1 MSAGPPRCRYAT
13 VVLILMD
20 RDTFSHIRLWCPRP
34 FGTYSQNKA
43 RSPGLGGGG
52 AASGAGPPSVCKAE
66 LSQGARRTPE
76 EGENVGMM
84 VGVKEGKEEDEED
97 EDDVGS
103 ENTPPEPELESGP
116 TTTQTQ
122 ASQPPPAP
130 PSPPTTGSQMQDGR
144 VLLDTWYVIKPGNTK
159 EKIAFFVAHQFSG
172 AGQPRPSAMKVKGN
186 WATDCSKA
194 KRRRRCSS
202 YDPPTRSQAPTSDTS
217 IGPPSPDDLQMGVNE
232 TDLLSVAEM
241 VALVEQRT
249 AMALQGIVAVH
260 GNQHHHHQSL
270 TATQSQG
277 FTPSQHTLLR
287 GTVSDPSPMLFES
300 HSSDSPASRES
311 QKPSSP
317 IQTDQELEEQQQESC
332 RVAQAIAHFESQTL
346 ENRLHLGP
354 GSGVHL
360 SSQGGGDGE
369 PRRGDAIT
377 PPPPPSH
384 AHGEVRIAFR
394 VSNMDPR
401 SQLEPAGRSRCMF
414 MSCGGGGNQAAARA
428 KEKIT
433 CDLYQL
439 VSPSSRDPSSLLLAA
454 TASAPKPDGELHQ
467 DNPPCGSPDSS
478 QELSTGEKKAGVVR
492 ERVTGFHVEVVVTGA
507 VDQCVFYGKDST
519 ENVQEETVCFA
530 MPAGGGSGGGSS
542 TDPSS
547 DDPPPGQL
555 FFLQSPRGSEED
567 GTAKTSGSG
576 TGLCSLDC
584 ANNNSP
590 GSGVAVGS
598 GEHVTQ
604 PDSPGVGDDCS
615 DPSLCRLYRH
625 VSHDFLEIRF
635 QIQRLLEPRQYMLLL
650 PDHIMVN
657 IFSYLPTRSLA
668 ALKCTCHY
676 FKALIETYGV
686 RAVDSRWNQDPLYR
700 DDPCKQCK
708 RQYERGDV
716 SLCRWHPKPYHH
728 DLPYGRSYWMCCR
741 RTDKDTPGCR
751 VGLHD
756 NNWVQQLADGSQ
768 PIRTK
773 RDERREEAR

>member
-1 MSAGPPRCRYAT
+1 
-13 VVLILMD
+13 MD

-43 RSPGLGGGG
+43 RSPGSGGSGGGGGG
-52 AASGAGPPSVCKAE
+52 AGSSSLCKTEPSA
-66 LSQGARRTPE
+66 GARRTVDGTE
-76 EGENVGMM
+76 DGGII
-84 VGVKEGKEEDEED
+84 VGVQEGNGEEEDL
-97 EDDVGS
+97 GS
-103 ENTPPEPELESGP
+103 ENTPPESELISSSL
-116 TTTQTQ
+116 TQSQ
-122 ASQPPPAP
+122 APVPSSSP
-130 PSPPTTGSQMQDGR
+130 PSPPSSGSQMEDGR

-202 YDPPTRSQAPTSDTS
+202 YDPPTRSQSTEPHVSHESSLAPNTS
-217 IGPPSPDDLQMGVNE
+217 PSPDESPLAGVNE

-260 GNQHHHHQSL
+260 GNQHHHQ
-270 TATQSQG
+270 
-277 FTPSQHTLLR
+277 PSITTHDQDLSPHQHTLLR
-287 GTVSDPSPMLFES
+287 GTISDPTPMVFVSDSSNDQPSQEVKES
-300 HSSDSPASRES
+300 L
-311 QKPSSP
+311 SP
-317 IQTDQELEEQQQESC
+317 IQTDQELEEQQESC
-332 RVAQAIAHFESQTL
+332 RVAQAIAHFESQNR
-346 ENRLHLGP
+346 ENRLHLGT
-354 GSGVHL
+354 GSGIDFSNRDSEREH
-360 SSQGGGDGE
+360 
-369 PRRGDAIT
+369 RRGGESGITT

-384 AHGEVRIAFR
+384 NHSHSHGEVRIAFR
-394 VSNMDPR
+394 VSNLDPL
-401 SQLEPAGRSRCMF
+401 SPLEPAGRSRCMF
-414 MSCGGGGNQAAARA
+414 MSCGGGGNQAAARS

-454 TASAPKPDGELHQ
+454 TTATPKPDGDLHHQ
-467 DNPPCGSPDSS
+467 DRQACVSPDTT
-478 QELSTGEKKAGVVR
+478 QELSSGEKKAVGVGR

-530 MPAGGGSGGGSS
+530 MPSGGGGGGGVTSS

-555 FFLQSPRGSEED
+555 FFLQPPRGTEEEVK
-567 GTAKTSGSG
+567 GTGTGRGSG
-576 TGLCSLDC
+576 ICSLDC

-590 GSGVAVGS
+590 VAAVGS
-598 GEHVTQ
+598 GERATR
-604 PDSPGVGDDCS
+604 PDSPLASVGEDCS

-676 FKALIETYGV
+676 FKVLIETYGV

-756 NNWVQQLADGSQ
+756 NNWVQQPADGSQ

-773 RDERREEAR
+773 KEERREEAR

>member
-1 MSAGPPRCRYAT
+1 
-13 VVLILMD
+13 MD

-43 RSPGLGGGG
+43 HGASS
-52 AASGAGPPSVCKAE
+52 AASGGGTRGRPGSPSLCKAE
-66 LSQGARRTPE
+66 PSAAGCRPPE
-76 EGENVGMM
+76 GGGDEGWVSTVGEQGENVA
-84 VGVKEGKEEDEED
+84 VAQ
-97 EDDVGS
+97 DDDAGS
-103 ENTPPEPELESGP
+103 ENTPPDPDLPSP
-116 TTTQTQ
+116 PST
-122 ASQPPPAP
+122 ASPAPAP
-130 PSPPTTGSQMQDGR
+130 PSAPPSLPSPGAQMEEGR

-172 AGQPRPSAMKVKGN
+172 AGLQRPSAMKVKGN

-202 YDPPTRSQAPTSDTS
+202 YDPPTRPLASCDPQ
-217 IGPPSPDDLQMGVNE
+217 PDETPLGGVSE

-249 AMALQGIVAVH
+249 AMALQGMVA
-260 GNQHHHHQSL
+260 
-270 TATQSQG
+270 SQG
-277 FTPSQHTLLR
+277 HQQPSHQLTTSQGLSPHQHTLLR
-287 GTVSDPSPMLFES
+287 SSVSDPNPMVF
-300 HSSDSPASRES
+300 SSEGPDPEDS
-311 QKPSSP
+311 SSP
-317 IQTDQELEEQQQESC
+317 IQTDQELEEQDEEPC
-332 RVAQAIAHFESQTL
+332 KVADAIALFESQNL
-346 ENRLHLGP
+346 ENQLRLAS
-354 GSGVHL
+354 GSTKL
-360 SSQGGGDGE
+360 SDSSDPARGNRGGGE
-369 PRRGDAIT
+369 PGLCNAAT
-377 PPPPPSH
+377 PPPPTQC
-384 AHGEVRIAFR
+384 HGEVRIAFR
-394 VSNMDPR
+394 VSSLDPR
-401 SQLEPAGRSRCMF
+401 SQSEPAGRPRCMF
-414 MSCGGGGNQAAARA
+414 MSCGGGAGQSGARA

-439 VSPSSRDPSSLLLAA
+439 VSPLSRDPSSLLLAA
-454 TASAPKPDGELHQ
+454 AKPDGEAAYHADGQ
-467 DNPPCGSPDSS
+467 ACRSPEPG
-478 QELSTGEKKAGVVR
+478 QELPKVEKKGVGR

-530 MPAGGGSGGGSS
+530 MPGGGA
-542 TDPSS
+542 DPSA

-555 FFLQSPRGSEED
+555 FFLQPPRGPED
-567 GTAKTSGSG
+567 DRKGAGAGGSG
-576 TGLCSLDC
+576 MCSLDC
-584 ANNNSP
+584 TGGAGNP
-590 GSGVAVGS
+590 GSLVTVGH
-598 GEHVTQ
+598 GERAAR
-604 PDSPGVGDDCS
+604 PDSPLAGGAAEDCS

-657 IFSYLPTRSLA
+657 IFSYLPTRALA
-668 ALKCTCHY
+668 ALKCTCHD
-676 FKALIETYGV
+676 FRALIETYGV

-741 RTDKDTPGCR
+741 RMDKDTPGCR

-756 NNWVQQLADGSQ
+756 NNWVQQPADGSQ
-768 PIRTK
+768 SVRAK
-773 RDERREEAR
+773 REERREEAR

>member
-1 MSAGPPRCRYAT
+1 
-13 VVLILMD
+13 MD

-43 RSPGLGGGG
+43 RSPGSGGSGGGG
-52 AASGAGPPSVCKAE
+52 GGGGGLGSPSLCKAE
-66 LSQGARRTPE
+66 PSPGARRTVDGSE
-76 EGENVGMM
+76 DGGMI
-84 VGVKEGKEEDEED
+84 VGVQEANGEEE
-97 EDDVGS
+97 DVGS
-103 ENTPPEPELESGP
+103 ENTPPEPELVPSS
-116 TTTQTQ
+116 QSQ
-122 ASQPPPAP
+122 APPPSSAP
-130 PSPPTTGSQMQDGR
+130 PSPPSSGSQMEDGR

-202 YDPPTRSQAPTSDTS
+202 YDPQTRSQASEPSLSHDS
-217 IGPPSPDDLQMGVNE
+217 SLSPPSSDEPPLGGVTE

-260 GNQHHHHQSL
+260 GTQHHHEAPNTTH
-270 TATQSQG
+270 SQG
-277 FTPSQHTLLR
+277 LTTHQHTLLR
-287 GTVSDPSPMLFES
+287 GTVSDPTPVVFV
-300 HSSDSPASRES
+300 SDSSNGQPSKETREL
-311 QKPSSP
+311 SSP
-317 IQTDQELEEQQQESC
+317 IQTDQELEEQQESL
-332 RVAQAIAHFESQTL
+332 RVAQAIAHFESQNQ
-346 ENRLHLGP
+346 ENQFHLDAGP
-354 GSGVHL
+354 GTDSANRDRERERRRGGESGV
-360 SSQGGGDGE
+360 
-369 PRRGDAIT
+369 AA

-384 AHGEVRIAFR
+384 SHGEVRIAFR
-394 VSNMDPR
+394 VSNLDPR

-439 VSPSSRDPSSLLLAA
+439 VSPSSRDPGSLLLAA
-454 TASAPKPDGELHQ
+454 TTAAPKPDGDLHHPDRQ
-467 DNPPCGSPDSS
+467 ACGSPDPT
-478 QELSTGEKKAGVVR
+478 QEEKKAGGVGR

-530 MPAGGGSGGGSS
+530 MSSGGGGSGGSS
-542 TDPSS
+542 SDPSS

-555 FFLQSPRGSEED
+555 FFLQPPRGPEED
-567 GTAKTSGSG
+567 VKGTGIGSGSG
-576 TGLCSLDC
+576 ICSLDC
-584 ANNNSP
+584 ANNNGP
-590 GSGVAVGS
+590 GVAVGS
-598 GEHVTQ
+598 GERATR
-604 PDSPGVGDDCS
+604 PDSPSVGEDCS

-686 RAVDSRWNQDPLYR
+686 RAVDSRWNQDPLYK

-756 NNWVQQLADGSQ
+756 NNWVQQPTDGSQ
-768 PIRTK
+768 SIRTK
-773 RDERREEAR
+773 REDRREEAR

>member
-1 MSAGPPRCRYAT
+1 
-13 VVLILMD
+13 
-20 RDTFSHIRLWCPRP
+20 SHIRLWCPRP

-43 RSPGLGGGG
+43 RSPGSGGNSGG
-52 AASGAGPPSVCKAE
+52 ASGAGSPSVCKAE
-66 LSQGARRTPE
+66 LSQ
-76 EGENVGMM
+76 
-84 VGVKEGKEEDEED
+84 
-97 EDDVGS
+97 
-103 ENTPPEPELESGP
+103 
-116 TTTQTQ
+116 
-122 ASQPPPAP
+122 
-130 PSPPTTGSQMQDGR
+130 GSQMQDGR

-159 EKIAFFVAHQFSG
+159 EKIAFFVAHQLSG

-202 YDPPTRSQAPTSDTS
+202 YDPPTRSQAPTPDTS
-217 IGPPSPDDLQMGVNE
+217 IRPPSPDELPLGVNE

-260 GNQHHHHQSL
+260 SNQHHHQSL
-270 TATQSQG
+270 TTTHS
-277 FTPSQHTLLR
+277 
-287 GTVSDPSPMLFES
+287 TVSDPSPMLFES
-300 HSSDSPASRES
+300 NGSDSQAASES

-317 IQTDQELEEQQQESC
+317 IQTDQEFEEEQESY

-346 ENRLHLGP
+346 ENRLHLGS
-354 GSGVHL
+354 GSGVP
-360 SSQGGGDGE
+360 SNNQNGDGE
-369 PRRGDAIT
+369 LRRGDTVT
-377 PPPPPSH
+377 PPPPPNH
-384 AHGEVRIAFR
+384 THGEVRIAFR

-414 MSCGGGGNQAAARA
+414 MSCGGGSNQAAARA

-454 TASAPKPDGELHQ
+454 TASTPKPDGDLHQ
-467 DNPPCGSPDSS
+467 DNPSCGTPDPN
-478 QELSTGEKKAGVVR
+478 QELST
-492 ERVTGFHVEVVVTGA
+492 EVVVTGA

-530 MPAGGGSGGGSS
+530 MPTAGGGGGGVGSS

-555 FFLQSPRGSEED
+555 FFLQSPRGPED
-567 GTAKTSGSG
+567 DITAKTSGSG
-576 TGLCSLDC
+576 AGMCSLDC

-590 GSGVAVGS
+590 GTGVTVGS
-598 GEHVTQ
+598 VERATR
-604 PDSPGVGDDCS
+604 PDSPGVREDCS

-686 RAVDSRWNQDPLYR
+686 HAVDSRWNQDPLYR

-756 NNWVQQLADGSQ
+756 NNWVQQPADGSQ

-773 RDERREEAR
+773 REERREEAR

>member
-1 MSAGPPRCRYAT
+1 
-13 VVLILMD
+13 MD

-43 RSPGLGGGG
+43 RSPGSGGSGGGHG
-52 AASGAGPPSVCKAE
+52 GAGPPSLCKSE
-66 LSQGARRTPE
+66 PSQGARRTTDE
-76 EGENVGMM
+76 SEDVGMI
-84 VGVKEGKEEDEED
+84 VGVQEGDGEEE
-97 EDDVGS
+97 DVGS
-103 ENTPPEPELESGP
+103 ENTPPEPEHDSSSLSRS
-116 TTTQTQ
+116 QTP
-122 ASQPPPAP
+122 QPPSAP
-130 PSPPTTGSQMQDGR
+130 PSPPTSGSQMEDGR

-202 YDPPTRSQAPTSDTS
+202 YDPPTRSHTVSQDTS
-217 IGPPSPDDLQMGVNE
+217 LAPPSPDDPQLGGVSE

-249 AMALQGIVAVH
+249 AMALQGIVAAH
-260 GNQHHHHQSL
+260 GNQHHHQPSTTTHSPGL
-270 TATQSQG
+270 TSN
-277 FTPSQHTLLR
+277 QHTLLR
-287 GTVSDPSPMLFES
+287 GTASDPSPLVFVS
-300 HSSDSPASRES
+300 NSSNGQPSKEDE
-311 QKPSSP
+311 KPSSP
-317 IQTDQELEEQQQESC
+317 IQTDQELEEQQESFK
-332 RVAQAIAHFESQTL
+332 VAQAIAHFESQNL
-346 ENRLHLGP
+346 ENRLHLGAGP
-354 GSGVHL
+354 GIP
-360 SSQGGGDGE
+360 SSNGDKDGE
-369 PRRGDAIT
+369 CRRGGESDT
-377 PPPPPSH
+377 VSSPPPTNHS
-384 AHGEVRIAFR
+384 HGEVRIAFR
-394 VSNMDPR
+394 VSNLDPR

-414 MSCGGGGNQAAARA
+414 MSCGGGSNQAAARA

-439 VSPSSRDPSSLLLAA
+439 VSPSSRDPSSLLIAA
-454 TASAPKPDGELHQ
+454 TAAAPKPDGDFHHS
-467 DNPPCGSPDSS
+467 DRPACSSPDPGKDLTS
-478 QELSTGEKKAGVVR
+478 GEKKGAGVGR

-530 MPAGGGSGGGSS
+530 VPSGGGGGGGVGSH
-542 TDPSS
+542 TDSSS

-555 FFLQSPRGSEED
+555 FFFQQHRGPEAD
-567 GTAKTSGSG
+567 VKAKATGSG
-576 TGLCSLDC
+576 ICSLDC

-590 GSGVAVGS
+590 GAGVAVGS
-598 GEHVTQ
+598 GERATR
-604 PDSPGVGDDCS
+604 PDSPGVGEDCS

-657 IFSYLPTRSLA
+657 IFGYLPTRSLA

-756 NNWVQQLADGSQ
+756 NNWVQQPADGSQ
-768 PIRTK
+768 PVRGK
-773 RDERREEAR
+773 REERREEAR

>member
-1 MSAGPPRCRYAT
+1 MG
-13 VVLILMD
+13 
-20 RDTFSHIRLWCPRP
+20 
-34 FGTYSQNKA
+34 
-43 RSPGLGGGG
+43 SP
-52 AASGAGPPSVCKAE
+52 SFCKVE
-66 LSQGARRTPE
+66 LSQGARRVA
-76 EGENVGMM
+76 GESEDGMI
-84 VGVKEGKEEDEED
+84 VGVQEGDGEEE
-97 EDDVGS
+97 DVGS
-103 ENTPPEPELESGP
+103 ENTPPEPELESNSLMQSETP
-116 TTTQTQ
+116 
-122 ASQPPPAP
+122 QPPSAP
-130 PSPPTTGSQMQDGR
+130 PSPPTAGSQMQDGR

-172 AGQPRPSAMKVKGN
+172 AGQLRPSAMKVRSCRNWSVIGLLLDLIVLLSPPQVKGN

-202 YDPPTRSQAPTSDTS
+202 YDPPARSHAPSHDS
-217 IGPPSPDDLQMGVNE
+217 SVSPHSPDEPHLGGLNE

-260 GNQHHHHQSL
+260 GNQHHQPPAITH
-270 TATQSQG
+270 SQG
-277 FTPSQHTLLR
+277 LSSSQHTLLR
-287 GTVSDPSPMLFES
+287 GTVSDPSPVVFVSNSS
-300 HSSDSPASRES
+300 HGQPSKENE
-311 QKPSSP
+311 KPSSP
-317 IQTDQELEEQQQESC
+317 IQADQELQEQHESC
-332 RVAQAIAHFESQTL
+332 RVAQAIAHFESQNL

-354 GSGVHL
+354 GSGMP
-360 SSQGGGDGE
+360 SSNGDSEGE
-369 PRRGDAIT
+369 HRRGDTVT
-377 PPPPPSH
+377 PPAPPNHS
-384 AHGEVRIAFR
+384 HGEVRIAFR
-394 VSNMDPR
+394 VSNLDPR
-401 SQLEPAGRSRCMF
+401 SQLEPASRSRCMF

-439 VSPSSRDPSSLLLAA
+439 LSPSSRDPSSLLLAA
-454 TASAPKPDGELHQ
+454 TASAPKADGDLHHQ
-467 DNPPCGSPDSS
+467 DRPTCCSPDPT
-478 QELSTGEKKAGVVR
+478 QELSSGEKKAAGVGR
-492 ERVTGFHVEVVVTGA
+492 EPVTGFHVEVVVTGA

-530 MPAGGGSGGGSS
+530 VGGGSGGGVGSS
-542 TDPSS
+542 ADSSS

-555 FFLQSPRGSEED
+555 FFLQSPRGPEED
-567 GTAKTSGSG
+567 GKVTTGSGSG
-576 TGLCSLDC
+576 MCSLDC
-584 ANNNSP
+584 ANNNSL

-598 GEHVTQ
+598 GERATR
-604 PDSPGVGDDCS
+604 PDSPSVVEDCS

-657 IFSYLPTRSLA
+657 IFSYLPTRALA

-686 RAVDSRWNQDPLYR
+686 RAVDSRWNQDPLYK

-756 NNWVQQLADGSQ
+756 NNWVQHPADGSQ

-773 RDERREEAR
+773 KEERREEAR

>member
-1 MSAGPPRCRYAT
+1 
-13 VVLILMD
+13 MD

-43 RSPGLGGGG
+43 RSPCSGGSGGGG
-52 AASGAGPPSVCKAE
+52 AGSPSLCKAE
-66 LSQGARRTPE
+66 PSPGARRTVDGSE
-76 EGENVGMM
+76 DGGMI
-84 VGVKEGKEEDEED
+84 VGVHEDNGEKE
-97 EDDVGS
+97 DVGA
-103 ENTPPEPELESGP
+103 ENTPPELELDPSSL
-116 TTTQTQ
+116 TQSQ
-122 ASQPPPAP
+122 APPSSSAP
-130 PSPPTTGSQMQDGR
+130 PSPPSSGTHMEDGR

-202 YDPPTRSQAPTSDTS
+202 YDPPARSQSSQPHLSHDSSLAP
-217 IGPPSPDDLQMGVNE
+217 PCDDEPQLGGVNK

-241 VALVEQRT
+241 IALVEQRT

-260 GNQHHHHQSL
+260 GSQHHHQPPTSTH
-270 TATQSQG
+270 SQVLA
-277 FTPSQHTLLR
+277 PHQHTLLR
-287 GTVSDPSPMLFES
+287 GTVSDPTPMVFV
-300 HSSDSPASRES
+300 SDSSNSKPSKEAQES
-311 QKPSSP
+311 SSP
-317 IQTDQELEEQQQESC
+317 IHTDQELEEQQESC
-332 RVAQAIAHFESQTL
+332 RVAQAIAHFESQNL
-346 ENRLHLGP
+346 QNRLHLDAD
-354 GSGVHL
+354 SRIE
-360 SSQGGGDGE
+360 SSNQDRE
-369 PRRGDAIT
+369 RECRRGGESGIVT

-384 AHGEVRIAFR
+384 SHGEVRIAFR
-394 VSNMDPR
+394 VSNLDPR

-414 MSCGGGGNQAAARA
+414 MSCGGGGNQAAARS

-439 VSPSSRDPSSLLLAA
+439 VTPSSRDPGSLLLAA
-454 TASAPKPDGELHQ
+454 TTAAPKPDGDHHP
-467 DNPPCGSPDSS
+467 DRPACGSPDTT
-478 QELSTGEKKAGVVR
+478 QELSSGEKKSVGVGR

-530 MPAGGGSGGGSS
+530 MPSGGGSGGVSSS
-542 TDPSS
+542 TDPTS

-555 FFLQSPRGSEED
+555 FFLQPPRGPED
-567 GTAKTSGSG
+567 DVKATGSG
-576 TGLCSLDC
+576 NGSGMCSLDC
-584 ANNNSP
+584 TNNNGP
-590 GSGVAVGS
+590 GPGVAVGS
-598 GEHVTQ
+598 GEQVTR
-604 PDSPGVGDDCS
+604 PDSPSVGEDCS

-676 FKALIETYGV
+676 FKVLIETYGV

-751 VGLHD
+751 IGLHD
-756 NNWVQQLADGSQ
+756 NNWVQQPADGSQ

-773 RDERREEAR
+773 REERREEAR

>member
-1 MSAGPPRCRYAT
+1 M
-13 VVLILMD
+13 
-20 RDTFSHIRLWCPRP
+20 
-34 FGTYSQNKA
+34 
-43 RSPGLGGGG
+43 
-52 AASGAGPPSVCKAE
+52 
-66 LSQGARRTPE
+66 
-76 EGENVGMM
+76 
-84 VGVKEGKEEDEED
+84 
-97 EDDVGS
+97 
-103 ENTPPEPELESGP
+103 
-116 TTTQTQ
+116 
-122 ASQPPPAP
+122 
-130 PSPPTTGSQMQDGR
+130 
-144 VLLDTWYVIKPGNTK
+144 
-159 EKIAFFVAHQFSG
+159 
-172 AGQPRPSAMKVKGN
+172 
-186 WATDCSKA
+186 
-194 KRRRRCSS
+194 
-202 YDPPTRSQAPTSDTS
+202 
-217 IGPPSPDDLQMGVNE
+217 NE

-260 GNQHHHHQSL
+260 GNQQHHQPPFPAHDQGL
-270 TATQSQG
+270 TRH
-277 FTPSQHTLLR
+277 QHTVLQ
-287 GTVSDPSPMLFES
+287 GTLSDPMVFVPDRANGQSPQEVTES
-300 HSSDSPASRES
+300 
-311 QKPSSP
+311 SSP
-317 IQTDQELEEQQQESC
+317 ILTDQELEEQQESC
-332 RVAQAIAHFESQTL
+332 RVAQAIAHFESQNL

-354 GSGVHL
+354 DSGL
-360 SSQGGGDGE
+360 EFSSRDGE
-369 PRRGDAIT
+369 REHQRGGRSGMVT

-384 AHGEVRIAFR
+384 SHGEVRIAFR
-394 VSNMDPR
+394 VSNLDPR

-414 MSCGGGGNQAAARA
+414 MSCGGGGNQAAARS

-454 TASAPKPDGELHQ
+454 TTAAPKPDGDLHHA
-467 DNPPCGSPDSS
+467 DRLACGSPDPT
-478 QELSTGEKKAGVVR
+478 QELSSGDKKPVGVGR

-530 MPAGGGSGGGSS
+530 MPSGGGGGGGGVSSS

-555 FFLQSPRGSEED
+555 FFLQPPRVTEEEAKATSAGRGS
-567 GTAKTSGSG
+567 GM
-576 TGLCSLDC
+576 CSLDC
-584 ANNNSP
+584 ANNNGP
-590 GSGVAVGS
+590 GAGVAVG
-598 GEHVTQ
+598 ERATR
-604 PDSPGVGDDCS
+604 PDSPLAGVGDDCP

-676 FKALIETYGV
+676 FKVLIETYGV

-756 NNWVQQLADGSQ
+756 NNWVQQPADGSQ
-768 PIRTK
+768 PIRT
-773 RDERREEAR
+773 RREDRREEAR